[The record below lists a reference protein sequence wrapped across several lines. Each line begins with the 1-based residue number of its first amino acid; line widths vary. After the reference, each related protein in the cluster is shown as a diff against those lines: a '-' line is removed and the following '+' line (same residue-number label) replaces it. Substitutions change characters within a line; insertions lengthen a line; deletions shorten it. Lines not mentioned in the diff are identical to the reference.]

1 MYLFNSS
8 EFCIHSAPDHIYL
21 TSIQVMVTKQ
31 NIKGEKKLPINT
43 DKCHER
49 TNVENFLNKIRVFGI
64 IWIKIKGVMVFSS
77 PELKAQLSF
86 SECLFVHAS
95 V

>member
-1 MYLFNSS
+1 MSS
-8 EFCIHSAPDHIYL
+8 IFTQHTRLHILDKY
-21 TSIQVMVTKQ
+21 TGDGHKTKH
-31 NIKGEKKLPINT
+31 KGGKEMPINT
-43 DKCHER
+43 YTCHER